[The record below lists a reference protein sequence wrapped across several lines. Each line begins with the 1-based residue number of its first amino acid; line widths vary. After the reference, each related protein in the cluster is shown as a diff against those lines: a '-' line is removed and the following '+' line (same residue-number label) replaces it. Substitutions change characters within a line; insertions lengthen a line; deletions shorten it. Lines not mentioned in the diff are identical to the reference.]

1 MGTVR
6 NIIQNKGNVVFS
18 IPPDITVYQALEIM
32 LDKGIGALLIVEHGK
47 FIGIF
52 TERDYARKL
61 ILKGKASKETLIREV
76 MTENPITVTPDNTIE
91 DCMNLMNDRKFRHLP
106 VMEKGQLV
114 GLVSVGDLVK
124 FIIEEQKYIIEN
136 LQQYISQ

>member
-6 NIIQNKGNVVFS
+6 NIIQNKGKVVFS
-18 IPPDITVYQALEIM
+18 IPSNTTVYHSLEIM
-32 LDKGIGALLIVEHGK
+32 LEKSIGALLIIDDGK
-47 FIGIF
+47 FVGIF

-76 MTENPITVTPDNTIE
+76 MTENPTTVTLDTTIE
-91 DCMNLMNDRKFRHLP
+91 QCMMMVSERKFRHLP
-106 VMEKGQLV
+106 VMENGELI

-136 LQQYISQ
+136 LQQYIQQ